1 MGIVLHTLAALGYA
15 ALAWRPWRALTGHAE
30 SVASRP
36 ERLGLAVVLLVH
48 GAALYEA
55 MLSGHQLRLGLGV
68 ALSATLW
75 LGMLVFWLESL
86 IIRVDG
92 VRLLLLPLAT
102 LAALMPVILPAPVVI
117 AHAGNTWLPVHLI
130 MSLAAYAFMTIAAL
144 HALLMAAA
152 DRRLHQPQPSADH
165 AGMSPAWSRLFD
177 AIPPLLVMEQVLFRL
192 IGMGFVLLTLAV
204 VTGSAMSRA
213 LDGPLLPFDH
223 KTVFTLLSWATFGVL
238 LLGRWLR
245 GWRGRVAL
253 RYTLAGLVLLLL
265 AYAGSRFVIELLL
278 QR

>member
-15 ALAWRPWRALTGHAE
+15 ALAWRPWRALSGHADG
-30 SVASRP
+30 VATTP
-36 ERLGLAVVLLVH
+36 ERLGLALVLLVH
-48 GAALYEA
+48 GVALYQA
-55 MLSGHQLRLGLGV
+55 MLGAHQLRLGLGV
-68 ALSATLW
+68 ALSATFW

-92 VRLLLLPLAT
+92 VRLLLLPLAA
-102 LAALMPVILPAPVVI
+102 LAALMPIVLPAPMVI
-117 AHAGNTWLPVHLI
+117 PHAGNAWLPVHLI

-144 HALLMAAA
+144 HALLMASA
-152 DRRLHQPQPSADH
+152 DRRLHRPQPSADH

-177 AIPPLLVMEQVLFRL
+177 AIPPLLVLEQVLFRL
-192 IGMGFVLLTLAV
+192 IAMGFVLLSLAV

-213 LDGPLLPFDH
+213 LDGPWLPFDH

-245 GWRGRVAL
+245 GWRGRVAV